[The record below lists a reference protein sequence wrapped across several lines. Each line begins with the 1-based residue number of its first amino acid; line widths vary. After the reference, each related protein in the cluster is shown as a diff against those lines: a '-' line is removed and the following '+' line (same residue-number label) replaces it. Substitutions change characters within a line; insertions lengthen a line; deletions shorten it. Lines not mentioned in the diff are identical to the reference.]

1 MKKYLFL
8 FLTLLCMINL
18 ASCKKKSITYNDLEK
33 VTYENILSLPKG
45 KYIVVAYQANCEN
58 CDKLLESVQT
68 YYEFANKHSSA
79 MPIYAINVNLAINK
93 KMLLSS
99 SDSYPSNMVGT
110 TKYTNIKVK
119 ATPSIMVISNGKLEK
134 VIYDYNTKTPVSD
147 AQKYFEELMK

>member
-1 MKKYLFL
+1 
-8 FLTLLCMINL
+8 
-18 ASCKKKSITYNDLEK
+18 
-33 VTYENILSLPKG
+33 
-45 KYIVVAYQANCEN
+45 
-58 CDKLLESVQT
+58 
-68 YYEFANKHSSA
+68 

-134 VIYDYNTKTPVSD
+134 VISDYNTKTPVSD